1 MDSSGSS
8 VWMPVQLVTF
18 WMLYYLFSCTQ
29 ANHDAKRLYDDLL
42 KKSNYNRLIR
52 PVQNSNET
60 LEVKLGLKLSQLA
73 DVHGNEPSCDS
84 PLETLTI
91 KSSESSDNIF
101 AIVVAVII
109 ISGYALVTYIFLVA
123 K

>member
-1 MDSSGSS
+1 MLTYLLSGA
-8 VWMPVQLVTF
+8 L
-18 WMLYYLFSCTQ
+18 

-73 DVHGNEPSCDS
+73 DVVSKTDRCQCVCACVCVLAGMAE
-84 PLETLTI
+84 LQGLT
-91 KSSESSDNIF
+91 EEN
-101 AIVVAVII
+101 
-109 ISGYALVTYIFLVA
+109 
-123 K
+123 